1 MGADLEIV
9 IKGKDAGASKALSNV
24 GDEMDGLQKR
34 SSNLFSRGLSPLKD
48 IMMGGLKVAAA
59 GAATGLG
66 ALAAGIGVSV
76 KAAMDMEQ
84 QLADIS
90 ASMGTTSAETADL
103 KKLITNL
110 GLDPKLKVSASE
122 AADAIGTLGTAGVS
136 VTDIL
141 NGAARSTVLLAN
153 ATGAD
158 FGSAAAIAS
167 DAMALWKVEA
177 KDLNTVVNGVTA
189 TTVASKFGI
198 EDYRLALAA
207 AGGVAATVGVEFD
220 DFNAVIATISP
231 SFSSGSD
238 AGTSFKTFLQRLVP
252 QSNEAAGAMRGLG
265 LFTGLTHSEFEKAE
279 AKIFK
284 YQGQLAALDPTSK
297 NYEERATK
305 LQEKIKILQ
314 SSLVEGSNAFFD
326 ANGNMK
332 SMAEIS
338 GILNTALGGLSEE
351 QKNEALST
359 IFGTDAMRAAAAMA
373 DTGKVKF
380 ESLKAT
386 MAKTDAEQQAA
397 TRMNTLKG
405 AIEILSGVFE
415 TLKIQIGEKFLPV
428 FTSLAS
434 KFGEF
439 LTKHA
444 DQIVNWA
451 GIFADNLEALA
462 NWVLAVAEDGD
473 VMNDWLTHMHP
484 SLQATVLGVA
494 SFVGWVK
501 DTVIPM
507 GQFIANTIGLK
518 GILVILVSLFA
529 ASFIP
534 TIVSVVGSIVSVV
547 GWIAS
552 FVGGLGGIGAAIGP
566 VLVAMGPIILII
578 AAIGAALALL
588 YLAWS
593 KNWFGIRDITSSVG
607 KTILD
612 WFAGLPESIK
622 GFGTDVYNGAVAL
635 IGKIKEGFSSSIE
648 SVKQAASSI
657 LTAVVGALSGGAQM
671 LSEIFQKGKDIVGK
685 IIEGIGSMITDAKN
699 KVGEVMSGLVEG
711 FNSKV
716 ESIKTHF
723 WTVAKDIV
731 SSITNGMNEV
741 KGSVSDAIGGVLGGA
756 VNTFNTTKDSIKNG
770 FLAEAKNI
778 VWSLRDGFNAVK
790 NDPVGSINTVLT
802 NIGTALD
809 TQAQQGGLK
818 GKMAEMG
825 KNAVWALRDGINN
838 FADDPVGAMESAFGK
853 ITTAVNTVTNV
864 GGGLYNH
871 FKTKAGELIGA
882 MWSGLG
888 GSGEDGARA
897 IAGAWGA
904 VVDWVNRNFD
914 ANGSIFNHVYTK
926 AKETGVNMVN
936 GMISGLQDTF
946 GRVQDAISWLTDYLP
961 QWVKDALGIH
971 SPSTVFAAIG
981 QNIMAGLAQGIEQ
994 MTATP
999 QLAMAGA
1006 TSGLVGAAGATI
1018 NNSRTTTTTNTFN
1031 VSGGNAVQDP
1041 FEATR
1046 VLNALYGS

>member
-34 SSNLFSRGLSPLKD
+34 SSNLLSRGLSPLKD

-90 ASMGTTSAETADL
+90 ASMGTTSEETADL

-110 GLDPKLKVSASE
+110 GLDPKLKVSATE

-177 KDLNTVVNGVTA
+177 KDLNTVVNGVTS
-189 TTVASKFGI
+189 TTIASKFGI
-198 EDYRLALAA
+198 NDYRLALAA

-252 QSNEAAGAMRGLG
+252 QSNEARDAMRDLG
-265 LFTGLTHSEFEKAE
+265 LFTGLSKKEFAD
-279 AKIFK
+279 AQDKIFK
-284 YQGQLAALDPTSK
+284 YQDELAKLSPTSK
-297 NYEERATK
+297 NYEERAQALKDKITV
-305 LQEKIKILQ
+305 LQGTLIQ
-314 SSLVEGSNAFFD
+314 GSNAFFD

-405 AIEILSGVFE
+405 VIEILSGVFE

-494 SFVGWVK
+494 SFVDWMTK
-501 DTVIPM
+501 TIPPI
-507 GQFIANTIGLK
+507 IAFVNQTIGLK
-518 GILVILVSLFA
+518 GVLMIVAGLFA

-534 TIVSVVGSIVSVV
+534 AIISVVSTIMSVV
-547 GWIAS
+547 SAIGA
-552 FVGGLGGIGAAIGP
+552 FVGVLGTAIPALGAVVAAAAPFIAI
-566 VLVAMGPIILII
+566 A
-578 AAIGAALALL
+578 AAIGAALYVL
-588 YLAWS
+588 YLAW
-593 KNWFGIRDITSSVG
+593 KNNWLGIQDITR
-607 KTILD
+607 
-612 WFAGLPESIK
+612 
-622 GFGTDVYNGAVAL
+622 VA
-635 IGKIKEGFSSSIE
+635 
-648 SVKQAASSI
+648 
-657 LTAVVGALSGGAQM
+657 
-671 LSEIFQKGKDIVGK
+671 
-685 IIEGIGSMITDAKN
+685 
-699 KVGEVMSGLVEG
+699 
-711 FNSKV
+711 V
-716 ESIKTHF
+716 ESIKSFFVNLPATLSALGSQMYEVGRNVVSAIGNGINAAAGLATGAIRSVVDF
-723 WTVAKDIV
+723 ISSESSGRLSQLAGSLYESGRTVISKIGEGFQVAKAFVGGQIDQVMTDIQNRGV
-731 SSITNGMNEV
+731 AFAAGAFAGRLYEAARSAILNFGQGLMAGSPNLAGDLSRALDGMVNAFNGFMDPFKNHVFASASDLGKRITSGLA
-741 KGSVSDAIGGVLGGA
+741 AINPTAAIQGVLGGL
-756 VNTFNTTKDSIKNG
+756 VS
-770 FLAEAKNI
+770 
-778 VWSLRDGFNAVK
+778 GFNQVM
-790 NDPVGSINTVLT
+790 DP
-802 NIGTALD
+802 
-809 TQAQQGGLK
+809 LK
-818 GKMAEMG
+818 
-825 KNAVWALRDGINN
+825 
-838 FADDPVGAMESAFGK
+838 
-853 ITTAVNTVTNV
+853 
-864 GGGLYNH
+864 NH
-871 FKTKAGELIGA
+871 FFSAASDLANRIS
-882 MWSGLG
+882 SGLG
-888 GSGEDGARA
+888 SVNMTGVIQGSLGGLVGAFNSFM
-897 IAGAWGA
+897 
-904 VVDWVNRNFD
+904 DPLK
-914 ANGSIFNHVYTK
+914 NHVFSSASDLASRIAAGLASMNPGETMRNGLYGIIDAFNNVMDGFK
-926 AKETGVNMVN
+926 AHVYGVMQYI
-936 GMISGLQDTF
+936 GGRISDGLADGIRGTIQT
-946 GRVQDAISWLTDYLP
+946 VLDALNWITSYAP

-1006 TSGLVGAAGATI
+1006 TSGLVGAAAGATI
-1018 NNSRTTTTTNTFN
+1018 NNSRTTTTNNTFN